1 MRVDNVLFLPSYT
14 FVINITPYSF
24 VILDWK
30 QRKMSGSKLNKE
42 LYTEVNKLKNL
53 NIHTQPKF
61 ILDQSPFP
69 DDDDDQGAGA
79 AAATNSKEIVI
90 VGRILPDSE
99 IYNQGAYSIE
109 MKLTPNYPFDPPE
122 VRFLTK
128 IYHPN
133 VAEDGKND

>member
-1 MRVDNVLFLPSYT
+1 
-14 FVINITPYSF
+14 
-24 VILDWK
+24 
-30 QRKMSGSKLNKE
+30 MSGSKLNKE

-133 VAEDGKND
+133 VSEEGKND